1 MSSEFKTPVGA
12 HVRWISRQGM
22 RPREGVVLAQIHPG
36 ISANAVLRALRPEAL
51 RFRQAQ
57 DVSAYPRYLV
67 EVTVGVF
74 AGAPVYRHMTPFNHT
89 VDRAAEAAAAPE
101 PAPAASPPAKP
112 KRQRRGQ

>member
-12 HVRWISRQGM
+12 RVRWMSRQGM

-36 ISANAVLRALRPEAL
+36 VSANAVLRALRPDAL

-67 EVTVGVF
+67 EVTVGVS
-74 AGAPVYRHMTPFNHT
+74 AGTAVHRYMTPFNHT
-89 VDRAAEAAAAPE
+89 VDRAAEAAARPE
-101 PAPAASPPAKP
+101 PAAAPAKP